1 MESRIAL
8 GLTFRQLFFSA
19 IGSVVGAAV
28 YFISSKKGLSTDLS
42 AIISIALV
50 APLAAL
56 GFVTYHGLSFEK
68 LVCVWIRQFVL
79 CPKTLVSRLEND
91 FYQRDKAKITE
102 AEIKEA
108 HRYD

>member
-1 MESRIAL
+1 MESRIAF
-8 GLTFRQLFFSA
+8 GLTTRQLLCSA
-19 IGSVVGAAV
+19 IGLICGASA
-28 YFISSKKGLSTDLS
+28 YYITYKKGLSTDLS

-56 GFVTYHGLSFEK
+56 GFVTYHGLSFER